1 MTAPLNRALRA
12 LQADYTLPL
21 TLLTLAV
28 ILFFRRPDMLIHPQ
42 FWAEDGAIFFRQNY
56 EHGLGALFI
65 PYAKYI
71 HLIPRL
77 VAYLASFFP
86 VAAAPALYAYA
97 TLAMTLGVGAK
108 LLSPRLALPYKPLL
122 VVAVALVPT
131 GGEVILNLTNIHWYT
146 ALLLIALVLQKPPT
160 TRWQLASDFFL
171 LLLAGLTGPFII
183 AFAPLF
189 LLRWLKRWDNYS
201 SYLACGAL
209 LLTGIQGYAILGAG
223 GPSAISWDWAAW
235 IAVLG
240 RRYAGT
246 LFLGNGVAPYIAY
259 PFLFLITVGV
269 PAAILFFVARSK
281 QAEKLLFPTVIVL
294 FAAALVAGATFY
306 KFKAAPEALIHL
318 YNGDRY
324 FYLSRLMV
332 MWGLIFCLSIE
343 GLAKRLAAASLL
355 LAVLAAATTQFQ
367 VAPMRDYAW
376 GSYAPQV
383 EQAFRSGEPL
393 QIPINPPGW
402 NVKLNVER

>member
-1 MTAPLNRALRA
+1 M
-12 LQADYTLPL
+12 
-21 TLLTLAV
+21 
-28 ILFFRRPDMLIHPQ
+28 
-42 FWAEDGAIFFRQNY
+42 
-56 EHGLGALFI
+56 
-65 PYAKYI
+65 
-71 HLIPRL
+71 
-77 VAYLASFFP
+77 
-86 VAAAPALYAYA
+86 
-97 TLAMTLGVGAK
+97 
-108 LLSPRLALPYKPLL
+108 
-122 VVAVALVPT
+122 
-131 GGEVILNLTNIHWYT
+131 
-146 ALLLIALVLQKPPT
+146 
-160 TRWQLASDFFL
+160 L

-189 LLRWLKRWDNYS
+189 LLRWVKRWDDYS

-209 LLTGIQGYAILGAG
+209 LLTGIQGYTILGAG
-223 GPSAISWDWAAW
+223 GPSAISWDLSAW
-235 IAVLG
+235 LAVLG

-246 LFLGNGVAPYIAY
+246 LFLGNGIAPYVAY
-259 PFLFLITVGV
+259 PFLFLITIGV

-332 MWGLIFCLSIE
+332 MWGLIFCLSLG
-343 GLAKRLAAASLL
+343 GLARKLAAASLL
-355 LAVLAAATTQFQ
+355 LVVLAAATTQFQ

-376 GSYAPQV
+376 ESYAPQV

-402 NVKLNVER
+402 RVKLNLKR